1 MTSLERC
8 VTREAHDPEDAFPAT
23 LTDLAGRP
31 ADAHD
36 VERHT
41 LCLEFI
47 AARRGSRDADGTLFD
62 RMASALLLFI
72 VPI

>member
-8 VTREAHDPEDAFPAT
+8 VTREAHESEGAFPAT
-23 LTDLAGRP
+23 LVDLAGTP
-31 ADAHD
+31 ADARD
-36 VERHT
+36 VEPHT
-41 LCLEFI
+41 LCLEFT
-47 AARRGSRDADGTLFD
+47 AACRGSRGADGTLFD